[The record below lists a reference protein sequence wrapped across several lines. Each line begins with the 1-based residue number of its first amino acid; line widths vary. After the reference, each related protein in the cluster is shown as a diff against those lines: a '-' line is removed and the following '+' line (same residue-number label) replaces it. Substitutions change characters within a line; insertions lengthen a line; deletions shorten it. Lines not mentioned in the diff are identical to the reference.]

1 MSDKSFVF
9 DFFLIGSFFAIAIC
23 NIFDK
28 IEQHDDE
35 NKKYRSE
42 IKELI
47 SRLEEC
53 EKNHES
59 SHELKK

>member
-1 MSDKSFVF
+1 MSEQFLKPFLLTLLVSSSAISFKK
-9 DFFLIGSFFAIAIC
+9 AI
-23 NIFDK
+23 NI
-28 IEQHDDE
+28 E
-35 NKKYRSE
+35 
-42 IKELI
+42 ELS